1 MSKKTATANANAKK
15 TNIIND
21 MGGNY
26 SDPKK
31 NLKDIKM
38 KLQNNRT
45 PQVIQE
51 AFRQLSEIC
60 NRETELAEAFN
71 LRGSCYYLMGDF

>member
-38 KLQNNRT
+38 KL
-45 PQVIQE
+45 
-51 AFRQLSEIC
+51 
-60 NRETELAEAFN
+60 
-71 LRGSCYYLMGDF
+71 